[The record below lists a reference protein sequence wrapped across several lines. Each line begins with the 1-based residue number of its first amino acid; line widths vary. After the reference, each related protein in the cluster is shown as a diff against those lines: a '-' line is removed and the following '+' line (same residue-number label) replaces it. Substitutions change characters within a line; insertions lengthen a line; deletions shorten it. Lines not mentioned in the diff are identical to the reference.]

1 MSVVG
6 NDFEALKQFNLA
18 EIYNPSQPITKAE
31 AETIKNGENIH
42 LEEAEESY
50 DAIPNGGKTG
60 ESQAADGT
68 SLDIPNSIV
77 GDSETRRPLATT
89 SPRSLS

>member
-31 AETIKNGENIH
+31 AETITNGENT
-42 LEEAEESY
+42 EEAEESH
-50 DAIPNGGKTG
+50 DAIPNHGKTG
-60 ESQAADGT
+60 ESQAADGP
-68 SLDIPNSIV
+68 SLEIPNTIL
-77 GDSETRRPLATT
+77 GDSETGRPLATT
-89 SPRSLS
+89 PTSSLS